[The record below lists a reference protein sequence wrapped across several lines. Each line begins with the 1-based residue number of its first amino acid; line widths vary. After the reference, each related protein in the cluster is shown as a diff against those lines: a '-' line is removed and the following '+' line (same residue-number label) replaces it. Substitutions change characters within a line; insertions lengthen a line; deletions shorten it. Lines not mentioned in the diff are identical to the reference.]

1 MVRSA
6 GKKGGFDVKNTT
18 KGKAP
23 ALPFERI
30 KNAILG
36 KSYDLSLVF
45 VGNAIS
51 KKLNYAYRQKNKP
64 TNILSFGLSKNEG
77 EIFINLGLA
86 KREAPQHNLQFEPFI
101 KYLFIHG
108 LLHLKGFEHGKT
120 MEKLEN
126 RYLKKNE
133 F

>member
-1 MVRSA
+1 MVGSA
-6 GKKGGFDVKNTT
+6 DKKGSFDVKNTT

-30 KNAILG
+30 KNSILG

-51 KKLNYAYRQKNKP
+51 KKLNYIYRKKNKP
-64 TNILSFGLSKNEG
+64 TNVLSFSLSKNEG

-86 KREAPQHNLQFEPFI
+86 KRQAPQHDLKFEPFI

-108 LLHLKGFEHGKT
+108 LLHLKGLDHGKA
-120 MEKLEN
+120 MEKLET
-126 RYLKKNE
+126 RYLKKTE